1 MTPNATPAA
10 SGGAYLTG
18 EALSV
23 LNQRL
28 ALLEPTQ
35 ILEWACLTF
44 PQVYQSTAFGP
55 SGLVITDLLHN
66 LRVQWALKHGAAPRA
81 LAEPTTE
88 AVATSLDE
96 ITPSDSA
103 TLPQAVTLASPFEVP
118 LIFLDTLYHFAE
130 TLALVDQVR
139 QRYQATIHMY
149 RPAQCETRA
158 AFEAQFGSELWHA
171 EEAMYDYLVKVEP
184 ARRAYREHAVRV
196 VITGRR
202 RSQKG
207 ERAQLP
213 VIEVES
219 GTGLIKLNPLAYWPF
234 DKVWA
239 YLRANE
245 VPYNALL
252 DQGYRSIGDI
262 HSTKPTASTDDERSG
277 RWAGQA
283 KSECGLHKD
292 YFAMR
297 AAFMEAQ
304 ERRRKL
310 GL

>member
-1 MTPNATPAA
+1 MTPDDTSSTPGEAFL
-10 SGGAYLTG
+10 SG
-18 EALSV
+18 EALNV

-44 PQVYQSTAFGP
+44 PQVHQSTAFGP

-66 LRVQWALKHGAAPRA
+66 LRVQWALKHGAASSA
-81 LAEPTTE
+81 LPES
-88 AVATSLDE
+88 TSLDS
-96 ITPSDSA
+96 ITPTDSS
-103 TLPQAVTLASPFEVP
+103 TLPQSTTLANPFEVP
-118 LIFLDTLYHFAE
+118 LIFLDTLYHFEE

-139 QRYQATIHMY
+139 QRYQAMIHVY

-158 AFEAQFGSELWHA
+158 AFEAQFGTELWRT

-184 ARRAYREHAVRV
+184 ARRAYQKHGVRV

-202 RSQKG
+202 RSQRG
-207 ERAQLP
+207 ERAQIP
-213 VIEVES
+213 IIEVEK
-219 GTGLIKLNPLAYWPF
+219 GTGLIKLNPLAYWSF

-252 DQGYRSIGDI
+252 DQGYRSIGDV
-262 HSTKPTASTDDERSG
+262 HSTKPTAGTDDERSG
-277 RWAGQA
+277 RWEGQA

-297 AAFMEAQ
+297 KAFMEAK
-304 ERRRKL
+304 ERRVKL